1 MGVRGR
7 SARRSRGGEVTAP
20 GPGSRQ
26 PAARLAG
33 AAYLRAP
40 GHHPDFETSK
50 MASKLW
56 LFSWDG
62 ELELPDQS
70 GHGPAPH
77 RPSPGSPAAGHRSRP
92 GNNRTPRI
100 QHRHRP
106 GRRRVRRQAQRWP
119 PQPLSGPGA
128 LPAAGSVGPETGHR
142 RSPGRLDQRG
152 RGGKL
157 DQRGR
162 SGKLT
167 AGESAGQRGHLP
179 LAGGRATRWRNRML
193 SAGISRARYQGAAM
207 GMSSR
212 VDAYQRRHRWA
223 GHWSRSRAGRRH
235 RGRPPSP
242 SRA

>member
-1 MGVRGR
+1 M
-7 SARRSRGGEVTAP
+7 TAP

-33 AAYLRAP
+33 AAYPRAP

-56 LFSWDG
+56 WVSWDG

-77 RPSPGSPAAGHRSRP
+77 RPSPGSPAAGHRIRP
-92 GNNRTPRI
+92 GNNPTPRI

-142 RSPGRLDQRG
+142 PSPGR
-152 RGGKL
+152 L

-179 LAGGRATRWRNRML
+179 LAGGRATRRRNRVL

-235 RGRPPSP
+235 RGQPPSP
-242 SRA
+242 SRAWRKA

>member
-100 QHRHRP
+100 QYRHGP

-162 SGKLT
+162 GGKLT